1 MVNLEVLNVGH
12 FLNLFQLLVDQT
24 RLFDFIQI
32 LYKARDSS
40 KGFISKLIP
49 YLSHIL
55 SEILI

>member
-32 LYKARDSS
+32 LYKAMESFKR
-40 KGFISKLIP
+40 FILKFIISLKFKV
-49 YLSHIL
+49 
-55 SEILI
+55 